1 MFDDPNHPAVQTLA
15 AHHDAGTHDQIPD
28 DQAAAAVESFHQNA
42 DPALVRQVTD
52 QHYDQMAPE
61 QLQQAAEQFK
71 EKIAAV
77 AGSSTEAAQLAA
89 LDPTTATPQQVAAMH
104 RFVLKEHP
112 ELMKEILIGGAATIA
127 VGALAAF
134 AARRFL
140 AHHGR

>member
-15 AHHDAGTHDQIPD
+15 AHHDAGTHDQIPAD
-28 DQAAAAVESFHQNA
+28 HAAEAVQSFHQNA
-42 DPALVRQVTD
+42 DPALVQQVTD
-52 QHYDQMAPE
+52 EHYDQMAPA
-61 QLQQAAEQFK
+61 QLQAAAQQFK
-71 EKIAAV
+71 DKIASV
-77 AGSSTEAAQLAA
+77 AGSDPQAAQLAA
-89 LDPTTATPQQVAAMH
+89 VDPATASPQQVAAMH

-140 AHHGR
+140 AHRGS